1 MVSAPEPADILSRC
15 PAAAFLLPNG
25 PASKITGATNH
36 LFICFVVS
44 IQFAVAR
51 FFKVPQHT
59 NKNKKMSKR
68 PVLTLLFSSFIFLIT
83 SLRSQAQNDSLPLSP
98 DILNKGIAYEDS
110 LYRINGRY
118 FKSYWLDLKE
128 VITSP
133 ARWQGRDWKRLGVIA
148 GSTTLLVLFADSE
161 VRTWTL
167 NNQKEALQSA
177 TRIVEP
183 FGNRLPPVLITG
195 MYLTGLITGD
205 RKLEHSSLS
214 IARAVVISTGLY
226 TATKSIIRRQRPVR
240 TDNPSLFALPFSE
253 KGYTSFPSGHAN
265 TVFAVATAFA
275 LEYKEHRWVPWVV
288 YPIAT
293 LTALARIYEN
303 RHWTSDVL
311 VGASFGHFITKAVY
325 KAEEKRK
332 QERRYTMVNP

>member
-1 MVSAPEPADILSRC
+1 
-15 PAAAFLLPNG
+15 
-25 PASKITGATNH
+25 
-36 LFICFVVS
+36 
-44 IQFAVAR
+44 
-51 FFKVPQHT
+51 
-59 NKNKKMSKR
+59 MSKR
-68 PVLTLLFSSFIFLIT
+68 PVLPLLFSSLIFLLT
-83 SLRSQAQNDSLPLSP
+83 SLRSQAQNDSLSLSP
-98 DILNKGIAYEDS
+98 DTLNKGAAYEDS

-161 VRTWTL
+161 VRSWTL
-167 NNQKEALQSA
+167 NHQKEALQSA

-240 TDNPSLFALPFSE
+240 TDNPYLFALPFSE

-275 LEYKEHRWVPWVV
+275 LEYKEHGWVPWVV

-311 VGASFGHFITKAVY
+311 VGASFGHFITRAVY
-325 KAEEKRK
+325 KAEE
-332 QERRYTMVNP
+332 